1 MQLAHSSFDFSRI
14 LLLTVI
20 SCFCLLSCDS
30 EKNYAPADLTS
41 EKIFS
46 ENIEGPVW
54 RDSCWYLVNFQ
65 QDGTIGIVNPSGKVN
80 LFVNLP
86 AGSNANAIQFNS
98 KGEMLLADW
107 PMNQILKVD
116 LQTRQVSVFVHDSVF
131 YQPNDLTVNSRDQ
144 IFASDP
150 DWKNGTGRIWRINPD
165 GTRMILRDQMGTTN
179 GICLDPTEEILYV
192 NESVQRKVWAFKLD
206 SSGNLSDPKLFASF
220 NDYGLDGMKCDREG
234 NLYVT
239 RHGKGTVAV
248 FSPNGQLMREI
259 VLKGEKPSN
268 LAFGGPDGR
277 TCIVTLQDRGSI
289 EFFRTEVPG
298 IGF

>member
-1 MQLAHSSFDFSRI
+1 M
-14 LLLTVI
+14 LTVV
-20 SCFCLLSCDS
+20 SCFWLFSCDS
-30 EKNYAPADLTS
+30 EKNYAPVDLTS

-46 ENIEGPVW
+46 ENIEGPAW
-54 RDSCWYLVNFQ
+54 RDSCWYVVNFQ
-65 QDGTIGIVNPSGKVN
+65 QDGTIGSVNPSGKVN

-116 LQTRQVSVFVHDSVF
+116 LQTKQVSVLIHDSIF
-131 YQPNDLTVNSRDQ
+131 YQPNDLTVNGRDQ

-150 DWKNGTGRIWRINPD
+150 DWKNVTGRIWRIDPD
-165 GTRMILRDQMGTTN
+165 GTRTILRDQMGTTN
-179 GICLDPTEEILYV
+179 GICLNPSEEILYV
-192 NESVQRKVWAFKLD
+192 NESVQRKVWSFKVD
-206 SSGNLSDPKLFASF
+206 ASGNLSDPKLFASF

-239 RHGKGTVAV
+239 RHGKGTVVV
-248 FSPNGQLMREI
+248 FSSDGQLVREI
-259 VLKGEKPSN
+259 ILKGKKPSN

-289 EFFRTEVPG
+289 ESFRTEVPG